1 MEVAGVKGLFGFGSP
16 KQRRF
21 AMQFGYAVRPSFWQ
35 ELKANSHLVIAAVGT
50 MALLGVAGTALW
62 LAMPSG
68 DRPAFAEPKPQVE
81 VAAEAPAAEQ
91 AETVAANSKA
101 VVTDGASVVSSQ
113 VAPKAD
119 AVRPAEA
126 AEADI
131 AALPRNDPR
140 WTGEGKPPP
149 AIDAKAV
156 AVQTDDGAKTAF
168 AEEDGAAKGAAA
180 GDKTAADAAS
190 EQAAAAPSTDDDE
203 TAADSHA
210 DPDPKAATAAIPAA
224 RPEPPAEEAGAAA
237 NGHILRAVT
246 MRSGPK
252 KGAAAIGTIPA
263 KTAVQVISCKSWCE
277 VVYKGRHGFIYKSF
291 VRRDG

>member
-1 MEVAGVKGLFGFGSP
+1 MKGLFGFGSP

-21 AMQFGYAVRPSFWQ
+21 AMQFGYAARPSFWQ

-81 VAAEAPAAEQ
+81 AAEAPAAEQ

-101 VVTDGASVVSSQ
+101 VVTNGASVVSSQ

-119 AVRPAEA
+119 AVRPSETT
-126 AEADI
+126 EADI

-156 AVQTDDGAKTAF
+156 AVQTNDGAKTAF

-180 GDKTAADAAS
+180 GAKAAPDAAS
-190 EQAAAAPSTDDDE
+190 EQAAAASTGDDG
-203 TAADSHA
+203 TSADSHA

-263 KTAVQVISCKSWCE
+263 KTAVRVISCKSWCE

>member
-1 MEVAGVKGLFGFGSP
+1 VKGLFGFGSP

-81 VAAEAPAAEQ
+81 AAAEAPAAEQ

-119 AVRPAEA
+119 AVRPSEA

-140 WTGEGKPPP
+140 WTGGGKPPP

-156 AVQTDDGAKTAF
+156 AVQTNDGAKTAF

-180 GDKTAADAAS
+180 
-190 EQAAAAPSTDDDE
+190 AAPSTEDDE
-203 TAADSHA
+203 TAADSHS

-224 RPEPPAEEAGAAA
+224 RPEPPSEEAGAAA

-246 MRSGPK
+246 IRSGPK

-277 VVYKGRHGFIYKSF
+277 VVYKGRHGFVYKSF

>member
-1 MEVAGVKGLFGFGSP
+1 MKGLFGFGSP

-81 VAAEAPAAEQ
+81 AAAEAPAAEQ

-119 AVRPAEA
+119 AVRPSEA

-140 WTGEGKPPP
+140 WTGGGKPPP

-156 AVQTDDGAKTAF
+156 AVQTNDGAKTAF

-180 GDKTAADAAS
+180 
-190 EQAAAAPSTDDDE
+190 AAPSTEDDE
-203 TAADSHA
+203 TAADSHS

-224 RPEPPAEEAGAAA
+224 RPEPPSEEAGAAA

-246 MRSGPK
+246 IRSGPK

-277 VVYKGRHGFIYKSF
+277 VVYKGRHGFVYKSF

>member
-1 MEVAGVKGLFGFGSP
+1 MKGLFGFGSP

-81 VAAEAPAAEQ
+81 AAAEAPAAEQ

-119 AVRPAEA
+119 AVRPSEA

-140 WTGEGKPPP
+140 WTGGGKPPP

-156 AVQTDDGAKTAF
+156 AVQTNDGAKTAF

-180 GDKTAADAAS
+180 
-190 EQAAAAPSTDDDE
+190 AAPSTEDDE
-203 TAADSHA
+203 TAADSHS

-224 RPEPPAEEAGAAA
+224 RPEPPSEEAGAAA

-277 VVYKGRHGFIYKSF
+277 VVYKGRHGFVYKSF

>member
-1 MEVAGVKGLFGFGSP
+1 MKGLFGFGSP
-16 KQRRF
+16 KQQRF
-21 AMQFGYAVRPSFWQ
+21 SMQFGYAVRPSFWQ

-50 MALLGVAGTALW
+50 MALLGIAGTALW

-68 DRPAFAEPKPQVE
+68 ERPAFAEPKPQADVAKVKPLTVE
-81 VAAEAPAAEQ
+81 PAQ
-91 AETVAANSKA
+91 TVAATGSMT
-101 VVTDGASVVSSQ
+101 TDAASVVSSQ
-113 VAPKAD
+113 AAPKAD
-119 AVRPAEA
+119 AVRPAETA
-126 AEADI
+126 GADV

-140 WTGEGKPPP
+140 WTGEGKPA

-156 AVQTDDGAKTAF
+156 AADTGDGTQTAF
-168 AEEDGAAKGAAA
+168 AEEDGATDAQAAIKPSAADDEAAA
-180 GDKTAADAAS
+180 
-190 EQAAAAPSTDDDE
+190 EP
-203 TAADSHA
+203 HA

-224 RPEPPAEEAGAAA
+224 KPEPPAEEAGAAA

-291 VRRDG
+291 LKRGG

>member
-81 VAAEAPAAEQ
+81 AAAEAPAAEQ

-119 AVRPAEA
+119 AVRPSEA

-140 WTGEGKPPP
+140 WTGGGKPPP

-156 AVQTDDGAKTAF
+156 AVQTNDGAKTAF

-180 GDKTAADAAS
+180 
-190 EQAAAAPSTDDDE
+190 AAPSTEDDE
-203 TAADSHA
+203 TAADSHS

-224 RPEPPAEEAGAAA
+224 RPEPPSEEAGAAA

-246 MRSGPK
+246 IRSGPK

-277 VVYKGRHGFIYKSF
+277 VVYKGRHGFVYKSF

>member
-81 VAAEAPAAEQ
+81 AAAEAPAAEQ

-119 AVRPAEA
+119 AVRPSEA

-140 WTGEGKPPP
+140 WTGGGKPPP

-156 AVQTDDGAKTAF
+156 AVQTNDGAKTAF

-180 GDKTAADAAS
+180 
-190 EQAAAAPSTDDDE
+190 AAPSRRRPTLIPIPIRRRRPRRSPPPVRSRRPKRRARLR
-203 TAADSHA
+203 TA
-210 DPDPKAATAAIPAA
+210 
-224 RPEPPAEEAGAAA
+224 
-237 NGHILRAVT
+237 
-246 MRSGPK
+246 
-252 KGAAAIGTIPA
+252 
-263 KTAVQVISCKSWCE
+263 ISCAPSP
-277 VVYKGRHGFIYKSF
+277 YAPA
-291 VRRDG
+291 RRRGLRPSARSRRKRRSR

>member
-1 MEVAGVKGLFGFGSP
+1 MKGLFGFGSP

-21 AMQFGYAVRPSFWQ
+21 AMQFGYAARPSFWQ

-68 DRPAFAEPKPQVE
+68 ERPAFAESKPQVE
-81 VAAEAPAAEQ
+81 AAAEAPAAEQ

-101 VVTDGASVVSSQ
+101 VVTDGASVVASQ

-119 AVRPAEA
+119 AVRATET

-140 WTGEGKPPP
+140 WTGEGKPPA

-156 AVQTDDGAKTAF
+156 AVQKDDGAKTAF
-168 AEEDGAAKGAAA
+168 AEEDGATKGA
-180 GDKTAADAAS
+180 
-190 EQAAAAPSTDDDE
+190 AAAAPSTDDDE
-203 TAADSHA
+203 TAADSHS

-224 RPEPPAEEAGAAA
+224 RPEPPSEEAGAAA

-246 MRSGPK
+246 IRS
-252 KGAAAIGTIPA
+252 
-263 KTAVQVISCKSWCE
+263 
-277 VVYKGRHGFIYKSF
+277 
-291 VRRDG
+291 